1 MDSLKSGKLAMHFIY
16 QGIEFQMNVTKHFID
31 LFSKYLALFLVHR
44 NQVLNAIVWN
54 SKISDARPCLTLN
67 ISVSNC

>member
-31 LFSKYLALFLVHR
+31 LFSKYLALIFGTQKSDFER
-44 NQVLNAIVWN
+44 NCVEFKNFRREAMFYFKHFYL
-54 SKISDARPCLTLN
+54 
-67 ISVSNC
+67 